1 MSQLYSAMETCVD
14 EQMLARIRAEYLEMP
29 DMRLR
34 VEQVRRL
41 CGLER
46 SLCQLALDVLVE
58 AKFLRL
64 RSDGTYVRFVEGSST
79 LASGRLLGP
88 GQKAIEI
95 AGECVL
101 RNCHAALAQPR
112 RESIIAG
119 IAAGNPQ
126 SAESHHCPLCC
137 RRIAI

>member
-1 MSQLYSAMETCVD
+1 METCVY

-46 SLCQLALDVLVE
+46 SLCQLALDILVE

-88 GQKAIEI
+88 RRGSD
-95 AGECVL
+95 
-101 RNCHAALAQPR
+101 RNR
-112 RESIIAG
+112 
-119 IAAGNPQ
+119 
-126 SAESHHCPLCC
+126 
-137 RRIAI
+137 

>member
-1 MSQLYSAMETCVD
+1 MSKLPFAMDTCVH

-64 RSDGTYVRFVEGSST
+64 RSDGTYVRFVEGAT
-79 LASGRLLGP
+79 LASGRRLGP
-88 GQKAIEI
+88 RRGSD
-95 AGECVL
+95 
-101 RNCHAALAQPR
+101 RNC
-112 RESIIAG
+112 
-119 IAAGNPQ
+119 
-126 SAESHHCPLCC
+126 
-137 RRIAI
+137 